1 MKNELSK
8 VGQIESEISIIE
20 ESHKSE
26 ILAIHE
32 NMQQLV
38 NDCLTI
44 EVDEDDKQKYET
56 ALELKRVVKSTH
68 VAIEKKR
75 KELKQPLIDY
85 GKRLDR

>member
-32 NMQQLV
+32 NMQQLI
-38 NDCLTI
+38 NDCI
-44 EVDEDDKQKYET
+44 SIDVPEDDKEKY
-56 ALELKRVVKSTH
+56 
-68 VAIEKKR
+68 
-75 KELKQPLIDY
+75 
-85 GKRLDR
+85 DRAAKDSFKYASISFITE